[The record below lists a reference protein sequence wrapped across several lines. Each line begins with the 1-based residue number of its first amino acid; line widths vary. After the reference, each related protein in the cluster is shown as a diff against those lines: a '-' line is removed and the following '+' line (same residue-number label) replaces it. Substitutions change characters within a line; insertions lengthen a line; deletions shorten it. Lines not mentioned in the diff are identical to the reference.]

1 MKLRMILTL
10 ALLLGTFASAHAA
23 ADEDAAKWMEKMF
36 GLMADNAVQTDFAV
50 IVDAEV
56 QGQSLKADVKGELIH
71 ADTNHYV
78 NSLEMQMVMPGMGT
92 EPMTMTSRQVADGET
107 MWAETH
113 LASLGMTQIGKIS
126 LAELDAMMKEQSG
139 LELGESALYMDP
151 LSQLET
157 ILDAFD
163 VSVIEIS
170 EGVVSLALA
179 PTDETLKSMQTAE
192 SALDSLDVSGVLR
205 LREEDA
211 VPVSATIT
219 LDANS
224 QIEMSFENFSL
235 LVREDIPEDTFVYTP
250 PEGAQVVDMGPLM
263 RAGM

>member
-1 MKLRMILTL
+1 MKLRMFLTL
-10 ALLLGTFASAHAA
+10 VLALGSVAGAHAA
-23 ADEDAAKWMEKMF
+23 ADEDAAKWMEKLF
-36 GLMADNAVQTDFAV
+36 GLVSNNAIQTEFTVTVNAQ
-50 IVDAEV
+50 V
-56 QGQSLKADVKGELIH
+56 QGQPLTADVSGDLIH
-71 ADTNHYV
+71 ADPRHYV
-78 NSLEMQMVMPGMGT
+78 NSLQMEMMMPGMGDA
-92 EPMTMTSRQVADGET
+92 PMTMTSRQVADGET

-113 LASLGMTQIGKIS
+113 ITSLGMTQVGKIS
-126 LAELDAMMKEQSG
+126 LAEME
-139 LELGESALYMDP
+139 ELFAGQKGFEIGESALYMDP

-163 VSVIEIS
+163 VSVIEIA
-170 EGVVSLALA
+170 EGLVSLALA
-179 PTDETLKSMQTAE
+179 PTEETMKSMLAAE
-192 SALDSLDVSGVLR
+192 GTPDSLEISGVLR

-235 LVREDIPEDTFVYTP
+235 LVREDIPEDTFLYTP
-250 PEGAQVVDMGPLM
+250 PEGAQVVDMAPLM

>member
-10 ALLLGTFASAHAA
+10 ALLLGTFASAHAT

-50 IVDAEV
+50 IVDAEI

-151 LSQLET
+151 MSQLES
-157 ILDAFD
+157 IVEAFD
-163 VSVIEIS
+163 VSVIEIA
-170 EGVVSLALA
+170 GGLVSLSLA
-179 PTDETLKSMQTAE
+179 PTAETME
-192 SALDSLDVSGVLR
+192 SLAAQMEGQSLDIQGTLI

-211 VPVSATIT
+211 VPVSATVRI
-219 LDANS
+219 DPKS
-224 QIEMSFENFSL
+224 QIEISFENFSL
-235 LVREDIPEDTFVYTP
+235 LVRDDIPKDTFLYTP
-250 PEGAQVVDMGPLM
+250 PEGAQVVDMAPLL